1 LEDRITS
8 PFSDRPHLIG
18 NVRLTAALR
27 GALSNGRN
35 TLNPVSGLID
45 ISRAIQLAIAPVFLM
60 SGVVALIAVLT
71 NRLGRIVDRA
81 RLLER
86 NFSSLAE
93 PEHAP
98 VNKELATLFQR
109 ARLIYRS
116 IILVTTCA
124 LLICS
129 VITIL
134 FLGAFAGFDA
144 HKVVGLLFMASMFVL
159 IIGLLSFLREV
170 HIAILS
176 LHIGLPTSVPPLP
189 RTSA

>member
-1 LEDRITS
+1 M
-8 PFSDRPHLIG
+8 
-18 NVRLTAALR
+18 
-27 GALSNGRN
+27 
-35 TLNPVSGLID
+35 NPVSGLID

-86 NFSSLAE
+86 NFSSLAK
-93 PEHAP
+93 PEQAP

-144 HKVVGLLFMASMFVL
+144 HKVVGFLFMVSMFVL
-159 IIGLLSFLREV
+159 IVGLLSFLREV
-170 HIAILS
+170 QVAILS
-176 LHIGLPTSVPPLP
+176 LHIGLPASVPPP
-189 RTSA
+189 PKTSA

>member
-1 LEDRITS
+1 MLD
-8 PFSDRPHLIG
+8 
-18 NVRLTAALR
+18 VRLTVALR
-27 GALSNGRN
+27 IAPLHGRN

-81 RLLER
+81 RFLER
-86 NFSSLAE
+86 NFSSLAK
-93 PEHAP
+93 PEQTP
-98 VNKELATLFQR
+98 VNKELATLYQR
-109 ARLIYRS
+109 ARHIYRS
-116 IILVTTCA
+116 ISLVTTCA

-144 HKVVGLLFMASMFVL
+144 HKVVGLLFMASMLVL
-159 IIGLLSFLREV
+159 IVGLLSFLREV
-170 HIAILS
+170 HVAILS
-176 LHIGLPTSVPPLP
+176 LHIGLPGSVPRPP
-189 RTSA
+189 TEAA

>member
-1 LEDRITS
+1 MY
-8 PFSDRPHLIG
+8 
-18 NVRLTAALR
+18 VRLTAALR
-27 GALSNGRN
+27 IDPSHGRN
-35 TLNPVSGLID
+35 TLNPVSGLTS

-71 NRLGRIVDRA
+71 NRLGRVVDRA

-86 NFSSLAE
+86 NFSSLAK
-93 PEHAP
+93 PEQAP

-144 HKVVGLLFMASMFVL
+144 HQVVGLLFMASML
-159 IIGLLSFLREV
+159 ILIVGLLSFLREV
-170 HIAILS
+170 QIAIRS
-176 LHIGLPTSVPPLP
+176 LHIGLPASVPPP
-189 RTSA
+189 Q

>member
-1 LEDRITS
+1 M
-8 PFSDRPHLIG
+8 
-18 NVRLTAALR
+18 
-27 GALSNGRN
+27 
-35 TLNPVSGLID
+35 NPVSGLID

-93 PEHAP
+93 PEQAP